1 MIVGPALSSAG
12 RLIFSRDTV
21 VIDAIRVESLSA
33 LRALYG
39 KHTWSDAVVEERFH
53 KAFPDRRVAI
63 RKHLEGV

>member
-12 RLIFSRDTV
+12 RLIFSDTV

-53 KAFPDRRVAI
+53 KAFADRRVAI
-63 RKHLEGV
+63 GKDLVGV